1 MTFQMQDAPPP
12 PPIDG
17 APVKKEAPAK
27 AAEVPKAA
35 PKPAEAPKPVAKVAP
50 TPVPAAPAVVAST
63 APSVNL
69 SNLDGD
75 IQAALKGALSDYQK
89 AIQVL
94 SSYNTSVKQIVDS
107 SIEKVEEIPWNQLK
121 NRTHARNSAVQAAE
135 ASAAAANDALARIQ
149 KAWAASSEG
158 GETVNAHL
166 QEAKNKMNAAKT
178 DLFKAKE
185 LSDMSERYWRKVED
199 ARSFFVSEMES
210 LFPDVNVTDKKL
222 KLSKEE
228 LDLFTLYA
236 YSHVMAYQK
245 ELQKLQVDG
254 EARLTRALNQLRSED
269 LPNIEDQLQYYLE
282 KEKREMS
289 VANQKKLLQM
299 RQEGEQRIRETL
311 RKQAEA
317 HVDHLNEAIKLKEK
331 EMRRL
336 FERELDDRVTKEKT
350 SYKTQLAAY
359 LGKLR
364 GMEDALKGELGNRW
378 V

>member
-1 MTFQMQDAPPP
+1 MKAEKAPEPQK
-12 PPIDG
+12 
-17 APVKKEAPAK
+17 ATAAPAK
-27 AAEVPKAA
+27 PAVAAKPEEKKAPVAPVAPVVETPKPTPPKASA
-35 PKPAEAPKPVAKVAP
+35 D
-50 TPVPAAPAVVAST
+50 
-63 APSVNL
+63 L
-69 SNLDGD
+69 SNLSGE
-75 IQAALKGALSDYQK
+75 IQMAIKGALSEYQK
-89 AIQVL
+89 AVRLL
-94 SSYNTSVKQIVDS
+94 SAYNTDVKQIIDG

-121 NRTHARNSAVQAAE
+121 NRTHARNTAVQAAE
-135 ASAAAANDALARIQ
+135 ASAAAAAAALASLE
-149 KAWAASSEG
+149 KTYGAEPAAKE
-158 GETVNAHL
+158 HL
-166 QEAKNKMNAAKT
+166 EEAKNKLNAAKT

-199 ARSFFVSEMES
+199 ARSFFVTEMEA
-210 LFPDVNVTDKKL
+210 LFPDINVTDKKL
-222 KLSKEE
+222 KLSQEE

-236 YSHVMAYQK
+236 YSHVLAYQK

-254 EARLTRALNQLRSED
+254 EARLKRALDQLKTED

-282 KEKREMS
+282 KEKREMT

-336 FERELDDRVTKEKT
+336 FERELDERVSKEKT

-359 LGKLR
+359 LGKLK
-364 GMEDALKGELGNRW
+364 GMEDALKGESKRGTGFLIVELG
-378 V
+378 